1 MHTWLYKQVGAT
13 ASLVELVLSSTH
25 WTIGVD
31 SFITFGGRTFT
42 LSHLPGPT

>member
-1 MHTWLYKQVGAT
+1 MCDCAHMAIQA
-13 ASLVELVLSSTH
+13 ANLVELVLSSTH

>member
-1 MHTWLYKQVGAT
+1 MCDCAHMAIQA
-13 ASLVELVLSSTH
+13 ANLVELVLLTH